1 MSDCSQTGQSGVGP
15 AMARASARSE
25 LCMQKATGDAPER
38 ECCVRRAVLVLTV
51 PVEHALMMQHAAA
64 MRLYELAV
72 RIPELLARVEVCGRR
87 LYVKNRLVRWS
98 CCLKR

>member
-1 MSDCSQTGQSGVGP
+1 
-15 AMARASARSE
+15 
-25 LCMQKATGDAPER
+25 
-38 ECCVRRAVLVLTV
+38 
-51 PVEHALMMQHAAA
+51 MMQHAAA